1 MIGRGR
7 MSARNISAAAFRM
20 REIGLV
26 IGLAVTI
33 VFFAARASNFLTVGN
48 WQGIAQNVAIVLVVA
63 VGETMVILT
72 RNIDLSVGSIVGL
85 TAYVS
90 SSTLAHHQGLPIFV
104 IALLAVAIGLACG
117 IGNGLLVTVGRIPA
131 IIATL
136 ATLAIYRGIVFEVTH
151 GNNVFAS
158 QLRTT
163 AGRRA

>member
-1 MIGRGR
+1 MIGGGR

-33 VFFAARASNFLTVGN
+33 AFFAARASNFLTVGN

-85 TAYVS
+85 SAYLSAATFV
-90 SSTLAHHQGLPIFV
+90 HHSNFG
-104 IALLAVAIGLACG
+104 
-117 IGNGLLVTVGRIPA
+117 
-131 IIATL
+131 
-136 ATLAIYRGIVFEVTH
+136 
-151 GNNVFAS
+151 
-158 QLRTT
+158 
-163 AGRRA
+163 